1 MTVRDI
7 RRHSVERMEAEVVRL
22 EKELQKMRS
31 GHADLQQ
38 ALFDISK
45 KMKDAPDAGTLVRK
59 TEELKK
65 RISDSMVDIHHL
77 DARISRIKHRAER
90 LRRNG

>member
-7 RRHSVERMEAEVVRL
+7 RRHSVERMEADVIRL

-31 GHADLQQ
+31 SHADLQQ

-45 KMKDAPDAGTLVRK
+45 KMKDAPDTGALVRK

>member
-1 MTVRDI
+1 MTLRDI
-7 RRHSVERMEAEVVRL
+7 RKHSIERMDAEVVRL
-22 EKELQKMRS
+22 EKELHKMRS
-31 GHADLQQ
+31 EHDDLQQ

-45 KMKDAPDAGTLVRK
+45 RVKESPDTLSVVRK

-77 DARISRIKHRAER
+77 DAKISRIKHRAER